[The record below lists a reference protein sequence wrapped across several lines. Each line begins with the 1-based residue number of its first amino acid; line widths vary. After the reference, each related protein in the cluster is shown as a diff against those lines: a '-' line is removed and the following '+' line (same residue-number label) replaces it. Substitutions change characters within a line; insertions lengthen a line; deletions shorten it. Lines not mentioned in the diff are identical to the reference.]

1 MTALAET
8 AFYARLK
15 DSKSAVS
22 DLQREIDRLTLQ
34 YHQTGDASYLAEAT
48 KLARQKELLM
58 KPARMR
64 PRKSA

>member
-1 MTALAET
+1 MAALAET
-8 AFYARLK
+8 AFHAQLS

-34 YHQTGDASYLAEAT
+34 YHKTRDASYLAQAT
-48 KLARQKELLM
+48 KLARKKELLM
-58 KPARMR
+58 KPERMR